1 MWETTSSSLCNICSF
16 SLITIDND
24 DHLRC
29 ANSLNL
35 CCLLIVF
42 ICARHVPRQQS
53 RYVEVDD
60 DDDDAYEPVYS
71 SLAGRRPHPNT
82 QRALSHKQARVFP
95 GALAI
100 KKLVL
105 LKFKKIV
112 PISLILL
119 KSSDENEAELVPV
132 YPTSEIPADVQFI
145 PTPNGISGH
154 RDVQAIAIPSEL
166 HQQLELNGLAN
177 LESIES
183 LLNQAQEGE
192 SEQEAEEKPVAVVS
206 EQPSPEDEPLNVAE
220 DDVDQLLDNLSV
232 DKTKLATANVQAVR
246 RLAADEISRPAV
258 VRTSQL
264 QAGVEE
270 IPLYL
275 YSAKDTPQVVR
286 AVRKGGRQRVKLSAR
301 RYYN

>member
-1 MWETTSSSLCNICSF
+1 M
-16 SLITIDND
+16 
-24 DHLRC
+24 
-29 ANSLNL
+29 NSKSVLSATFL
-35 CCLLIVF
+35 VLVLACLAQ
-42 ICARHVPRQQS
+42 ARHAPRLRNRNVQ
-53 RYVEVDD
+53 VDD
-60 DDDDAYEPVYS
+60 EDDVSPIYDSVA
-71 SLAGRRPHPNT
+71 ARRAHHNAE
-82 QRALSHKQARVFP
+82 RALSPKQARVFP

-132 YPTSEIPADVQFI
+132 YPTSEIPSDVQFI

-183 LLNQAQEGE
+183 LLNQAQEGDA
-192 SEQEAEEKPVAVVS
+192 EAAAEDKPLAVIN
-206 EQPSPEDEPLNVAE
+206 EQPNPEDELLNVKE
-220 DDVDQLLDNLSV
+220 DDVDRLLNNVSV
-232 DKTKLATANVQAVR
+232 DKTKVATADVQAVR
-246 RLAADEISRPAV
+246 RLAADELVRPSV
-258 VRTSQL
+258 VRTTQL

-270 IPLYL
+270 IPLFL
-275 YSAKDTPQVVR
+275 YAAKDTPQVLR
-286 AVRKGGRQRVKLSAR
+286 AVRKGGIQRVKHTGR
-301 RYYN
+301 RNHA